1 MRPSC
6 EAQTLGA
13 KKITASVK
21 FLQDQMEEDEVPR
34 MKVLTQASSLDQRN
48 IPQIWGASKC
58 IRFLFSLLLPSVLFY
73 WIFYILLLSPFK
85 PTGKYAI
92 DTGRRTNGCRHIE
105 YITSY
110 PFQSDLWA
118 HPHEISALPSGDFH
132 HHIWLKHTFKI
143 HSVWI
148 KHIFCRFSTMYTHL
162 LQHFIRYTF
171 QRSDPLLTPQLPYFF
186 TA

>member
-13 KKITASVK
+13 KKKSFSQISSRSNGRRWSSK
-21 FLQDQMEEDEVPR
+21 NEGLN
-34 MKVLTQASSLDQRN
+34 SSLQ
-48 IPQIWGASKC
+48 C
-58 IRFLFSLLLPSVLFY
+58 VIRGIFRKYEEHPNVSDFSFHFFFLLSSSTGGRQ
-73 WIFYILLLSPFK
+73 LSPFK

-118 HPHEISALPSGDFH
+118 HPREISALPSGDFH

-143 HSVWI
+143 HSAWI